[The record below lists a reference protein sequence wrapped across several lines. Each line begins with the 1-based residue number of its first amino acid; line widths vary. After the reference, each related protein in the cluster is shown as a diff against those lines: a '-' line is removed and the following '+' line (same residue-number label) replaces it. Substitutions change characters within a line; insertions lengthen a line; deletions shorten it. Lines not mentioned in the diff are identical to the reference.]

1 MGTRPNVA
9 LILADDM
16 GFSDLGCF
24 GSRIRT
30 PHLDALAARG
40 VVMSQFYNTARCS
53 PSRASLLTGVHPHQT
68 GIGVLTH
75 DDGPLGYPGT
85 LNDRC
90 VTMAEVLKQAGYGT
104 YLSGKWHLSGPI
116 HQAHSSWPTRRGFD
130 RFYGILA
137 GAATY
142 YHPATLMSDEE
153 PVTQFDDDFYLT
165 TALGDRASRFVTDH
179 LEQRADDPFFLYLAF
194 TAPHWPL
201 HAPEEVVASYR
212 GVFDDGWDVLRQERY
227 QRMCEAGFLNGR
239 WPLGERDADVLA
251 WEETADQ
258 AWQARRMEV
267 YAAQVELMD
276 AAVGGVVETLAARG
290 ELDNTLIM
298 FCSDNGGCAEEMP
311 PGWVDELPHPMVHTP
326 AWTPDG
332 RRVKRGNAPWVVPGA
347 ADTYASYG
355 RPWANVSNT
364 PFREYKHWVH
374 EGGIATP
381 LLAHWP
387 AGLSAGDITHQPH
400 QLPDVMATVLQVS
413 GVDYPEQW
421 NGRDIVTL
429 QGRSMLGAWR
439 GAPAAATDHSL
450 YFEHEGNAAIRRGR
464 WKLVRRYPENWEL
477 FDLDNDRTEETDLS
491 GRHPEIV
498 RLLASDYQAWADRA
512 GVLPREQVLEL
523 TEDTEALTNHRYLS
537 SSREPHP
544 RGDAGTWGAPGTAPP
559 HSLPPGRTPEASGG
573 APW

>member
-1 MGTRPNVA
+1 MGTRPNVV

-24 GSRIRT
+24 GSKINT
-30 PHLDALAARG
+30 PHLDGLAAGG

-68 GIGVLTH
+68 GIGILTH
-75 DDGPLGYPGT
+75 NDGPLGYPGT

-116 HQAHSSWPTRRGFD
+116 HEPDSSWPTRRGFD
-130 RFYGILA
+130 RFYGIVA

-142 YHPATLMSDEE
+142 YHPRTLMSDET
-153 PVTQFDDDFYLT
+153 PVTHFGDDFYLT
-165 TALGDRASRFVTDH
+165 TALGDQASRFIADH
-179 LEQRADDPFFLYLAF
+179 LEQRDDPFFLYLAF

-201 HAPEEVVASYR
+201 HAPEEAVERYR
-212 GVFDDGWDVLRQERY
+212 GVFDAGWDALRTERY
-227 QRMCEAGFLNGR
+227 EHLCAAGLINGR
-239 WPLGERDADVLA
+239 WPLSERDADVLA
-251 WEETADQ
+251 WDETADQ

-267 YAAQVELMD
+267 YAAQLELMD
-276 AAVGGVVETLAARG
+276 AAVGGVVQTLASAG
-290 ELDNTLIM
+290 QLDNTLIM

-311 PGWVDELPHPMVHTP
+311 PGWIDELPHPMVHTP
-326 AWTPDG
+326 ASTLGG

-400 QLPDVMATVLQVS
+400 QLPDVMATVLQVA
-413 GVDYPEQW
+413 GVDYPEQF
-421 NGRDIVTL
+421 NGRDIIAL
-429 QGRSMLGAWR
+429 EGRSMLAAWR
-439 GAPAAATDHSL
+439 GEPATENDHSL
-450 YFEHEGNAAIRRGR
+450 CFEHEGNAAIRRGR
-464 WKLVRRYPENWEL
+464 WKLVRRYPDQWEL
-477 FDLDNDRTEETDLS
+477 FDLENDRTERDDLS
-491 GRHPEIV
+491 SRHPEIV
-498 RLLASDYQAWADRA
+498 RRLASDYQTWADRA
-512 GVLPREQVLEL
+512 GVLPREQVLQV
-523 TEDTEALTNHRYLS
+523 TEDTESLTNHRYHS
-537 SSREPHP
+537 SWREPHP
-544 RGDAGTWGAPGTAPP
+544 QRVT
-559 HSLPPGRTPEASGG
+559 
-573 APW
+573 